1 MSEFTFTLTEAQR
14 AALSFAALC
23 EAEALEKGREKHEP
37 EVQQAVCSLY
47 QARAILEQG
56 MAAMSR
62 GYDVPALHQ
71 QNGGLTMQEFAD
83 KEGLTLKQAVT
94 AARGGKILGASQDG
108 RSKRWHVYP
117 PAKLMERPR
126 SYMRS
131 AGVSPEAA
139 AEFPGLLPCGSAVA
153 VEAGTGSGQSGQ
165 PVPQVEAEGTRP
177 PASQQAPQGRAEG
190 CSMVYRSPEVQSV
203 LCVLR
208 EAAARQFREGLHY
221 LRLDAHE
228 FAQLYAALGS
238 ERSRTRKL
246 VGRGLLPVGLLR
258 ASDTVWQKMQAMS
271 REGRL
276 L

>member
-1 MSEFTFTLTEAQR
+1 
-14 AALSFAALC
+14 
-23 EAEALEKGREKHEP
+23 
-37 EVQQAVCSLY
+37 
-47 QARAILEQG
+47 
-56 MAAMSR
+56 MSR

-108 RSKRWHVYP
+108 RSKRWYVYP

-126 SYMRS
+126 SYQRRAAGFDFGTSPHGLS
-131 AGVSPEAA
+131 AGLPLPVQETPEASSLSLPAKPVLTFADA
-139 AEFPGLLPCGSAVA
+139 AALPVAARTQEHGTPSSCGKP
-153 VEAGTGSGQSGQ
+153 EAYT
-165 PVPQVEAEGTRP
+165 
-177 PASQQAPQGRAEG
+177 
-190 CSMVYRSPEVQSV
+190 CPETQSV
-203 LCVLR
+203 LQALR

-258 ASDTVWQKMQAMS
+258 ASDSVWQKMQAMS